1 METLRIGLVGTGGIG
16 RTHIERI
23 NNTLQGGKVV
33 ACADPA
39 SAFGFSVAEK
49 YGIKG
54 FENPIDMINSP
65 EIDAVMCTT
74 SDPYHEEYVLA
85 SIAAGKY
92 MFCEKPLAPKADACK
107 RIVKAE
113 RKAGKKLVQ
122 VGFMRAATTR
132 DTSSSR
138 QLLIAASTAKRCC
151 CTAHTATR
159 LFRMTGTTPWR

>member
-39 SAFGFSVAEK
+39 SAFGYVRCREVRH
-49 YGIKG
+49 KG
-54 FENPIDMINSP
+54 FENPIDMINDS

-74 SDPYHEEYVLA
+74 ADPYHEEYVLA

-92 MFCEKPLAPKADACK
+92 VFCEKPLAPKADAC
-107 RIVKAE
+107 
-113 RKAGKKLVQ
+113 Q
-122 VGFMRAATTR
+122 
-132 DTSSSR
+132 
-138 QLLIAASTAKRCC
+138 
-151 CTAHTATR
+151 AHR
-159 LFRMTGTTPWR
+159 